1 MACLGLIKTLFL
13 TRIQGL
19 FGSGY
24 GLFSL
29 GFLNQF
35 CVGVGSANKG
45 RSIRVNF

>member
-13 TRIQGL
+13 TRIQDL

-29 GFLNQF
+29 GFLGQF
-35 CVGVGSANKG
+35 
-45 RSIRVNF
+45 